1 MADGQGQA
9 EEGAGRGGDLVHKDS
24 FSTNRQILTTAGQA
38 DSSLFVPALARNG
51 ARVGVLIPRDPGVHM
66 NRRLPAGLA
75 LLSLAAI
82 GCAAPALAQRTNENA
97 VTSAD
102 DAFGTSV
109 GNETIGLYGIGEVR
123 GFNPGAAGN
132 IRLDGLY
139 MGGIVIGNPRLQ
151 AGSNVR
157 VGLTAQGYAFPAPTG
172 IVELSLRPAGN
183 EPALSGVAYAGQTQL
198 GLDLDGQLPLTGTLS
213 LAGGIS
219 FNRYRDFPGGDVG
232 DYFDFGIAPAWRP
245 KEGTEVRAYYGIQ
258 IAPKDVSTPF
268 TFVEGTELP
277 PHLPNHRHGQ
287 KWAAWKNKFYTMGLF
302 GHTTFGDWRL
312 SGGLFRHIVDSKRS
326 FNTLYVNAH
335 GDGSADFLVA
345 IHPPR
350 LTENNGG
357 EVWLARSFEE
367 GPRRHVVH
375 WSVRGGTR
383 TGDFGGEEVVDLGP
397 ITVGEVPPDF
407 PEPDVEFGEETSD
420 KARQIG
426 LGVAYHGRWQDVGEL
441 SVGVQKVRYRKTIS
455 PPEEAEIVTRADP
468 WLWNGTLAI
477 NLAEG
482 LVAYAGYTKGL
493 EDSGVAPEIAANRSE
508 APPALLTSQRDFGLR
523 YAFGPMRL
531 VVGAFDVRK
540 PYFNLDPDL
549 VYKQLGT
556 VRHRGVEISL
566 TGEPVKGLSV
576 VAGAVLMKP
585 RVTGEAVDLGL
596 VGRKPVGQ
604 AEHTASLYMD
614 YRLPWLSD
622 LSLNLGVQHLGKRA
636 GSVDNELVIP
646 GRTLVNL
653 GGRYRFDLRRMP
665 ATLRLQLSNLFD
677 KYAWDVTGG
686 GGLRRVFP
694 RRLNATLSV
703 DF

>member
-1 MADGQGQA
+1 M
-9 EEGAGRGGDLVHKDS
+9 H
-24 FSTNRQILTTAGQA
+24 
-38 DSSLFVPALARNG
+38 
-51 ARVGVLIPRDPGVHM
+51 
-66 NRRLPAGLA
+66 RLPAVRLA
-75 LLSLAAI
+75 LLSVAACGI
-82 GCAAPALAQRTNENA
+82 AVPAAAQRTGENA

-123 GFNPGAAGN
+123 GFSPGAAGN
-132 IRLDGLY
+132 IRIDGLY
-139 MGGIVIGNPRLQ
+139 MGSIVIGNPRIQ

-172 IVELSLRPAGN
+172 IVELSLRPAGKD
-183 EPALSGVAYAGQTQL
+183 PALSGVLYGGQTQA
-198 GLDLDGQLPLTGTLS
+198 GIDLDGQLPLTENLS

-219 FNRYRDFPGGDVG
+219 FNRYIDFPGGDYG
-232 DYFDFGIAPAWRP
+232 DYIDIGIAPAWRP
-245 KEGTEVRAYYGIQ
+245 REGTEVRAYYGIQ
-258 IAPKDVSTPF
+258 ISPTDRSTPF

-277 PHLPNHRHGQ
+277 PHLPNHFHGQ
-287 KWAAWKNKFYTMGLF
+287 KWAAWKNRFDTMGLF

-312 SGGLFRHIVDSKRS
+312 SGGLFRHVVESKRS

-335 GDGSADFLVA
+335 GDGSARFLVN

-350 LTENNGG
+350 TTENNAG
-357 EVWLARSFEE
+357 EVRLSRSFEE
-367 GPRRHVVH
+367 GPRRHVLH
-375 WSVRGGTR
+375 WSLRGGTR
-383 TGDFGGEEVVDLGP
+383 TGDFGGEAVVDLGP

-407 PEPDVEFGEETSD
+407 PEPEVEFGEETSD
-420 KARQIG
+420 KARQVGVG
-426 LGVAYHGRWQDVGEL
+426 LAYHGRWQDVGEF

-455 PPEEAEIVTRADP
+455 PPDEAEIVTRANP
-468 WLWNGTLAI
+468 WLWNATLAI
-477 NLAEG
+477 NLAKG

-508 APPALLTSQRDFGLR
+508 APPALQTSQRDFGLR
-523 YAFGPMRL
+523 YVAGPMRF

-540 PYFNLDPDL
+540 PYFNLDPEL

-566 TGEPVKGLSV
+566 TGEPVKGLNV

-585 RVTGEAVDLGL
+585 RVTGPAVDLGL
-596 VGRKPVGQ
+596 VGDKPVGQ
-604 AEHTASLYMD
+604 AERTASLYLD
-614 YRLPWLSD
+614 YRLPWLPD

-636 GSVDNELVIP
+636 GSVDNQLVIP

-653 GGRYRFDLRRMP
+653 GGRYRFELRKLP
-665 ATLRLQLSNLFD
+665 ATFRLQLSNLFNE
-677 KYAWDVTGG
+677 YAWDVTGG

-694 RRLNATLSV
+694 RRANATLSV

>member
-1 MADGQGQA
+1 ML
-9 EEGAGRGGDLVHKDS
+9 R
-24 FSTNRQILTTAGQA
+24 LTA
-38 DSSLFVPALARNG
+38 AR
-51 ARVGVLIPRDPGVHM
+51 I
-66 NRRLPAGLA
+66 A
-75 LLSLAAI
+75 LLSVATVAI
-82 GCAAPALAQRTNENA
+82 AAPAAAQRTGENA

-109 GNETIGLYGIGEVR
+109 GNETIGLYNIGEVR

-132 IRLDGLY
+132 IRIDGLY
-139 MGGIVIGNPRLQ
+139 MGGIVIGNQRIQ
-151 AGSNVR
+151 SGSNVR

-183 EPALSGVAYAGQTQL
+183 EPALSSVMYAGQNQI
-198 GLDLDGQLPLTGTLS
+198 GIDLDGQLPVTDTLS
-213 LAGGIS
+213 LAGGIA
-219 FNRYRDFPGGDVG
+219 FNRFIDFPGGDVG

-245 KEGTEVRAYYGIQ
+245 REGTEVRAYYGIQ
-258 IAPKDVSTPF
+258 FAPKDVSTPF

-277 PHLPNHRHGQ
+277 PHLPNHLHGQ
-287 KWAAWKNKFYTMGLF
+287 KWAAWKNWFYTMGMF

-335 GDGSADFLVA
+335 EDGSAQFLVN

-350 LTENNGG
+350 TTENNAG
-357 EVWLARSFEE
+357 EIRLSRQFEE

-383 TGDFGGEEVVDLGP
+383 NGDFGGESVADLGP
-397 ITVGEVPPDF
+397 ITVGEVPPEF

-420 KARQIG
+420 KARQWG
-426 LGVAYHGRWQDVGEL
+426 LGVAYHGRWQDVGEF
-441 SVGVQKVRYRKTIS
+441 SAGIQKVRYRKTIS
-455 PPEEAEIVTRADP
+455 PPDEPEIVTRADP
-468 WLWNGTLAI
+468 WLWNATLAI
-477 NLAEG
+477 NIAKG

-549 VYKQLGT
+549 IYKQLGT
-556 VRHRGVEISL
+556 VRHRGVEMSL
-566 TGEPVKGLSV
+566 SGEPIEGLSV

-604 AEHTASLYMD
+604 AEHTASLYLD
-614 YRLPWLSD
+614 YRLPPIPD
-622 LSLNLGVQHLGKRA
+622 LSLNLGIQHLGERA
-636 GSVDNELVIP
+636 GSVDNGLVVP
-646 GRTLVNL
+646 GRTLVNI
-653 GGRYRFDLRRMP
+653 GGRYRFELRKLP
-665 ATLRLQLSNLFD
+665 ATLRIQLNNLFND
-677 KYAWDVTGG
+677 YAWDVTGG

-694 RRLNATLSV
+694 RRANATLSV